1 MKFTFVLVIIEEAV
15 CVITA
20 TDILAETK
28 AKFADFVFYQTN
40 NFKIG

>member
-20 TDILAETK
+20 TDILGKTK
-28 AKFADFVFYQTN
+28 VKFA
-40 NFKIG
+40 NFGII